1 MSTAQK
7 IQHDIFAS
15 FLVLGVQI
23 YTKYIIETTVR
34 IKEIEFDNLT
44 MATVPLSQAWTQN
57 GWKGST
63 FIKLNLT
70 SDAKK
75 VNFLFV
81 WKRELCFQA
90 KSPPQRQNW
99 FKVRFGREAWAWRT
113 LRSI

>member
-1 MSTAQK
+1 MFAAQK
-7 IQHDIFAS
+7 IQHEIFAC
-15 FLVLGVQI
+15 FLVFGVQI

-44 MATVPLSQAWTQN
+44 MAAVHLSQVWTHN
-57 GWKGST
+57 CWKGSK

-81 WKRELCFQA
+81 WKWELYF
-90 KSPPQRQNW
+90 
-99 FKVRFGREAWAWRT
+99 
-113 LRSI
+113 